1 MTDIRVNAAKV
12 MNTGISQSPTMALR
26 ENLSNS
32 PTAASSVL
40 YRLRTLNAFRT
51 SDLFSTRTAQMLK
64 GMLSIASAVRG
75 SSPNTAP
82 AMDRPGDRKPR
93 MFHATNVTIAP
104 TATPAGKKGVVSS

>member
-1 MTDIRVNAAKV
+1 
-12 MNTGISQSPTMALR
+12 
-26 ENLSNS
+26 
-32 PTAASSVL
+32 
-40 YRLRTLNAFRT
+40 
-51 SDLFSTRTAQMLK
+51 MLK

-104 TATPAGKKGVVSS
+104 TATPTGKKGVVSS